1 LMNKK
6 EKIKFHVL
14 NILFLSSDNK
24 LDSYSL
30 FKRSKLAFSY
40 FTNITQSLERD
51 EFIKINGI
59 IIEIT
64 NIGREYILMN
74 HNYFEAQEKSWRKV
88 PESMLGPKLSPGYK
102 YVPSLRLLDRQLKI
116 IDNE

>member
-1 LMNKK
+1 
-6 EKIKFHVL
+6 
-14 NILFLSSDNK
+14 
-24 LDSYSL
+24 
-30 FKRSKLAFSY
+30 SKLAFSY

-102 YVPSLRLLDRQLKI
+102 YVPSLR
-116 IDNE
+116 